1 MSQRDEPLVVK
12 SIGIDA
18 VALAGD
24 KTVALM
30 TLTDADG
37 GEVEYAMDANG
48 ARMMI
53 KAMEAYLNLLNRHGH
68 SIFFLRRPDQSF
80 LAARVFSGRCA
91 GVGRCTQLRLCSPAI
106 NDDGQIR

>member
-1 MSQRDEPLVVK
+1 MSQGGEPLVVK

-18 VALAGD
+18 VPLAGD

-48 ARMMI
+48 AH
-53 KAMEAYLNLLNRHGH
+53 KADGSL
-68 SIFFLRRPDQSF
+68 SQ
-80 LAARVFSGRCA
+80 LAE
-91 GVGRCTQLRLCSPAI
+91 PH
-106 NDDGQIR
+106 